1 MAMEKTTIENCL
13 LQFLQDVYNLN
24 DLGNMPDKV
33 KEDMDRK
40 EIIQKHIKEFS
51 TIWQGESNG
60 RWYTYL
66 PDAAKKKGK
75 RLILKSSKT

>member
-1 MAMEKTTIENCL
+1 MEKTTIENCL

-60 RWYTYL
+60 
-66 PDAAKKKGK
+66 
-75 RLILKSSKT
+75 S

>member
-13 LQFLQDVYNLN
+13 LQFLHEGYNLN
-24 DLGNMPDKV
+24 DVGNVLNML

-40 EIIQKHIKEFS
+40 EIIHKHIKEFS
-51 TIWQGESNG
+51 TIWQGESSG

-66 PDAAKKKGK
+66 PGAAKKKGEAAN
-75 RLILKSSKT
+75 RQ

>member
-51 TIWQGESNG
+51 TI
-60 RWYTYL
+60 
-66 PDAAKKKGK
+66 
-75 RLILKSSKT
+75 